1 MTRYGKRYFWFA
13 AGILINAFGVAAVTR
28 AELGTPPIA
37 GVAYVFSQRFPLTMG
52 QVTFLFNGMLILLQ
66 VALLRRKFPPVQ
78 LLQMLVNILFSA
90 CLDLAMAALDWL
102 RPAGLP
108 ARFAVLPARFA
119 VLLAGCVVL
128 ALGIAIEVAP
138 GVLTAPG
145 EGAVRALAQVTGR
158 RFGSV
163 KAAFDL
169 TVVGVTLTASLVMFG
184 QVRGIGVGTAVSAL
198 AVGRIINL
206 LNARLPLL
214 RHIRGLAEED

>member
-1 MTRYGKRYFWFA
+1 
-13 AGILINAFGVAAVTR
+13 
-28 AELGTPPIA
+28 
-37 GVAYVFSQRFPLTMG
+37 
-52 QVTFLFNGMLILLQ
+52 
-66 VALLRRKFPPVQ
+66 
-78 LLQMLVNILFSA
+78 MLVNILFSA

-102 RPAGLP
+102 RPAG
-108 ARFAVLPARFA
+108 LPARFA

-145 EGAVRALAQVTGR
+145 EGAVRVLAQVTGR

-214 RHIRGLAEED
+214 RHIRGLAEDD

>member
-37 GVAYVFSQRFPLTMG
+37 GVAYVFSQKFPLTMG

-102 RPAGLP
+102 RPAG
-108 ARFAVLPARFA
+108 LPARFA

-206 LNARLPLL
+206 LNARLLLLL
-214 RHIRGLAEED
+214 RHILGLAEED

>member
-1 MTRYGKRYFWFA
+1 M
-13 AGILINAFGVAAVTR
+13 
-28 AELGTPPIA
+28 
-37 GVAYVFSQRFPLTMG
+37 
-52 QVTFLFNGMLILLQ
+52 
-66 VALLRRKFPPVQ
+66 
-78 LLQMLVNILFSA
+78 
-90 CLDLAMAALDWL
+90 
-102 RPAGLP
+102 
-108 ARFAVLPARFA
+108 
-119 VLLAGCVVL
+119 
-128 ALGIAIEVAP
+128 
-138 GVLTAPG
+138 
-145 EGAVRALAQVTGR
+145 RALAQVTGR

>member
-1 MTRYGKRYFWFA
+1 MARYGKRYFWFA

-102 RPAGLP
+102 RPAGCRPGLP
-108 ARFAVLPARFA
+108 
-119 VLLAGCVVL
+119 CCW
-128 ALGIAIEVAP
+128 P
-138 GVLTAPG
+138 GAWCWRW
-145 EGAVRALAQVTGR
+145 A
-158 RFGSV
+158 
-163 KAAFDL
+163 
-169 TVVGVTLTASLVMFG
+169 
-184 QVRGIGVGTAVSAL
+184 
-198 AVGRIINL
+198 
-206 LNARLPLL
+206 LPL
-214 RHIRGLAEED
+214 RWRPAC

>member
-1 MTRYGKRYFWFA
+1 M
-13 AGILINAFGVAAVTR
+13 
-28 AELGTPPIA
+28 
-37 GVAYVFSQRFPLTMG
+37 FSQKFPLTMG

-102 RPAGLP
+102 WPAG
-108 ARFAVLPARFA
+108 LPARFA

-145 EGAVRALAQVTGR
+145 EGAVRVLAQVTGR

>member
-1 MTRYGKRYFWFA
+1 M
-13 AGILINAFGVAAVTR
+13 
-28 AELGTPPIA
+28 
-37 GVAYVFSQRFPLTMG
+37 
-52 QVTFLFNGMLILLQ
+52 
-66 VALLRRKFPPVQ
+66 
-78 LLQMLVNILFSA
+78 
-90 CLDLAMAALDWL
+90 
-102 RPAGLP
+102 
-108 ARFAVLPARFA
+108 
-119 VLLAGCVVL
+119 VL

>member
-13 AGILINAFGVAAVTR
+13 AGILGVAAVTR

-102 RPAGLP
+102 RPAG
-108 ARFAVLPARFA
+108 LPARFA